1 MVVTSEKQNIIES
14 FLCFFYIVEVFYCM
28 AIGKVSIVLAIIE
41 FFIAF
46 LSSLFFG
53 YKFFSSFIPFCCYF
67 LFRFFFCYI
76 TKHFVVKC

>member
-1 MVVTSEKQNIIES
+1 MCPYNNCNGCYEWEAKYYWS

-53 YKFFSSFIPFCCYF
+53 YK
-67 LFRFFFCYI
+67 
-76 TKHFVVKC
+76 

>member
-28 AIGKVSIVLAIIE
+28 AIAKVSIVLAIIE

-53 YKFFSSFIPFCCYF
+53 YK
-67 LFRFFFCYI
+67 
-76 TKHFVVKC
+76 